1 VEAGAE
7 VERGIGVARALEA
20 FAPVT
25 AGRGN
30 A

>member
-1 VEAGAE
+1 
-7 VERGIGVARALEA
+7 VERGVGVARALEA
-20 FAPVT
+20 FAPVP